1 APRARARRRP
11 GRPRCGSLGDGDG
24 AAAPGAAWTT
34 DTPSAGPL
42 APGPWLRARG
52 EPRNTGHG
60 RAGSS
65 ARRPPRC
72 APARE
77 VGPMIERGGSSAVTS
92 ATRCADAAADIDP
105 SWTALRGAPLFRD
118 AGDEVLGQLAAAQ
131 LVLRLELP
139 RDTLLEV
146 PPGIRDP
153 LCLVIAGQMSI
164 GVF

>member
-1 APRARARRRP
+1 
-11 GRPRCGSLGDGDG
+11 
-24 AAAPGAAWTT
+24 
-34 DTPSAGPL
+34 
-42 APGPWLRARG
+42 
-52 EPRNTGHG
+52 
-60 RAGSS
+60 
-65 ARRPPRC
+65 
-72 APARE
+72 
-77 VGPMIERGGSSAVTS
+77 MIERGGSSAVTS

-164 GVF
+164 GVFDPEALAERGRRQRDAALGEQDGTLMPPGPLARTARRNLALLGDGEL